1 MHGLL
6 RLISFFQYSHCML
19 IHFLN
24 QLTIIFGSVPETGP
38 SDDIIITRDSEVIMF
53 SPRVFVCL
61 CVCVLTV
68 KDWCHTNTILPVHC
82 WGYLVVQVMF
92 HALITS
98 LMTSQGHKV
107 SQIFKLLY
115 LRQYLS

>member
-61 CVCVLTV
+61 CVCAN
-68 KDWCHTNTILPVHC
+68 CE
-82 WGYLVVQVMF
+82 GLVPHKHYFACTLLGISSCASYVSRTHYV
-92 HALITS
+92 IDDVTR
-98 LMTSQGHKV
+98 SQ
-107 SQIFKLLY
+107 S
-115 LRQYLS
+115 